1 MDRMKAKRARL
12 RSIRAA
18 LLVISGSMRCHALI
32 GISRIGREK
41 EMPNEVLKEVV
52 DLCVKQRRDHTVAR
66 FAIGR
71 SISV

>member
-12 RSIRAA
+12 GSIRAA

-41 EMPNEVLKEVV
+41 EMPNEVLE
-52 DLCVKQRRDHTVAR
+52 
-66 FAIGR
+66 GGG
-71 SISV
+71 